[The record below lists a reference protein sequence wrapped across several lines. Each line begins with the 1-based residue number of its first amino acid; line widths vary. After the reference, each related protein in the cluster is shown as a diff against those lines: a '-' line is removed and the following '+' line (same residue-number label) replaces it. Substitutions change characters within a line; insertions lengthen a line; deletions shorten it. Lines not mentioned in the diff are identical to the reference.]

1 MATSN
6 LTKEQYQNL
15 IKIILEHFY
24 VGIQD
29 VDQDLEVDITM
40 VNINISKIRDQTNHN
55 WRTIYGYTEKVR
67 LFLVSGD
74 ISFINFDDR
83 NVGGSQPT
91 ITGFL
96 PENRE
101 ASLTWL
107 EDMNPLWGTEEACA
121 HFQCSRSR
129 LYQFV
134 RVLELIEVLKLIQPL
149 FSHFLEK

>member
-67 LFLVSGD
+67 LFLVSGN
-74 ISFINFDDR
+74 SK
-83 NVGGSQPT
+83 
-91 ITGFL
+91 
-96 PENRE
+96 
-101 ASLTWL
+101 
-107 EDMNPLWGTEEACA
+107 
-121 HFQCSRSR
+121 
-129 LYQFV
+129 Y
-134 RVLELIEVLKLIQPL
+134 
-149 FSHFLEK
+149 